1 MKDRAV
7 VSERGTITIPE
18 PIREAAHIHPGDLIE
33 FKPERNRIIL
43 RHLVIK
49 QSGEEAFM
57 SDSDWEKFDKLVQ
70 NQKKK
75 AQFTSYTDLEKAKL
89 HSRKLMRKKHN

>member
-18 PIREAAHIHPGDLIE
+18 PIREASHIHPGDLIE

-43 RHLVIK
+43 RHLIVK
-49 QSGEEAFM
+49 QSEEEVFM
-57 SDSDWEKFDKLVQ
+57 SDNDWEKFDKLVQ

-75 AQFTSYTDLEKAKL
+75 AQFTSYVHLEKAKL
-89 HSRKLMRKKHN
+89 HSRKLIRK

>member
-18 PIREAAHIHPGDLIE
+18 PIRETAHIHPGDLIE
-33 FKPERNRIIL
+33 FKSEKDRIIL
-43 RHLVIK
+43 RHLIVK
-49 QSGEEAFM
+49 QPEEEAFM

-75 AQFTSYTDLEKAKL
+75 VQFTSYIDLKKAKQ
-89 HSRKLMRKKHN
+89 HPRKLMRKRA